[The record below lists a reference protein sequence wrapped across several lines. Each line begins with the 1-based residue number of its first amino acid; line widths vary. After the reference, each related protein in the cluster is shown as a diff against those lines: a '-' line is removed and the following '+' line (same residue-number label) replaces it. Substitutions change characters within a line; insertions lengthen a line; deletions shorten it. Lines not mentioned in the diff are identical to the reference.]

1 VTSTILLGITS
12 SSLANSIFKLDDCL
26 HVATLF
32 VCQDRSAGTSHTA
45 QSVKLSAFFDCG
57 QIDDELM
64 SAAGAYSLD
73 QVSNLGPRFSEV
85 ADLGV

>member
-1 VTSTILLGITS
+1 MTSTILASAS
-12 SSLANSIFKLDDCL
+12 SSLANRIFKLDDHL
-26 HVATLF
+26 HVATLL

-64 SAAGAYSLD
+64 NAAGAYSLD
-73 QVSNLGPRFSEV
+73 QVSSLDPLF
-85 ADLGV
+85 